1 MEIIEEMA
9 KERKLPDLKGSES
22 LEFLKID
29 YVNYNF
35 TK

>member
-1 MEIIEEMA
+1 MIEQMA

-22 LEFLKID
+22 LEFVKIE